1 MVQVGKS
8 GASQHIE
15 QLPPAPRLVHQNVRA
30 QPRSAQAAQGR
41 EHIELV
47 PLASLD
53 GQAGVRPDKQGR
65 LVNLAHYAA
74 VAMRLTRERYVPMRG
89 PRGPRGPR
97 IERKEEDD
105 EQAAFLEA
113 VHDSLAFLGDG
124 GGKRHREQLEKHLE
138 RYFDPVQRLKIL
150 VESLQRA
157 ESGAVPEGQKTG
169 ISRALNGLI
178 TTLMKKHPHE
188 IRAVLQE
195 SEVDPM
201 SEELQSSVRLRLLI
215 GAKDLGK
222 FDTPLSPLTVLKALI
237 KNFGSRCVLA
247 MNSLRTRMMAGL

>member
-1 MVQVGKS
+1 MAHVGKS
-8 GASQHIE
+8 GASPQIE
-15 QLPPAPRLVHQNVRA
+15 QLPPAPRAPHQNLRI
-30 QPRSAQAAQGR
+30 QPRSAPAGQGR

-47 PLASLD
+47 PLASID

-74 VAMRLTRERYVPMRG
+74 VTMRLTRERYVPMRG
-89 PRGPRGPR
+89 SRGPRL
-97 IERKEEDD
+97 ERKEEDD

-113 VHDSLAFLGDG
+113 VGESLEFLGNG
-124 GGKRHREQLEKHLE
+124 GDKQRRDQLDKHLE

-150 VESLQRA
+150 VESLQQA
-157 ESGAVPEGQKTG
+157 ESGDLPEHRKAGV
-169 ISRALNGLI
+169 SRSLNAMI
-178 TTLMKKHPHE
+178 TILMKKHPHE

-195 SEVDPM
+195 TEGDPM

-247 MNSLRTRMMAGL
+247 MSSLRTRMMAGL